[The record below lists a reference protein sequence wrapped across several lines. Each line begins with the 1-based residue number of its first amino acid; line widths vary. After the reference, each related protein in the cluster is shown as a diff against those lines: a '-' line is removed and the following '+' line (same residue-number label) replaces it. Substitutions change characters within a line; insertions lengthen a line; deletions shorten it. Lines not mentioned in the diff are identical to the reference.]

1 MRRGMQQQARQSERK
16 REPLPCAKKRRGI
29 ISKRQKRFDVRRST
43 TFFFEQKK
51 SQNENSLLS
60 LSLSLSLYSLSLSL
74 SLYCFH
80 RSRSHP
86 RTHSTDEKRRR
97 RRRRRIYKTLAGNR
111 GGVEMN
117 SHSSLRSPL
126 TVNRKY

>member
-51 SQNENSLLS
+51 SQNENSLSLFLS
-60 LSLSLSLYSLSLSL
+60 LSLSLSL